1 MRATGVTVI
10 AAALLA
16 AGLIV
21 GCGRGGTPVS
31 VSQSTD
37 IATTTATT
45 TKNSATSTSASAT
58 SSETSES
65 FELPAFGVEPTT
77 RTALAPDAETCAID
91 NAGNVTFGAR
101 VADPAAP
108 VLVIGVPTGFLPS
121 SGDADVAATMTGPDG
136 MSATV
141 TIAATD
147 LDPAAAF
154 KQYGENV
161 TAGSEFSSISVLPG
175 DLCGYSGQKLMG
187 NLADKPGKGVEF
199 RDRIAHIWT
208 NTKNYLIAIHLQGP
222 TAAAGLDDAEQV
234 LMADFGIRIP

>member
-1 MRATGVTVI
+1 MRAIGVTAI

-16 AGLIV
+16 AGLTV
-21 GCGRGGTPVS
+21 GCGRDGAPVS
-31 VSQSTD
+31 VRSSTD
-37 IATTTATT
+37 IAAATATT
-45 TKNSATSTSASAT
+45 TKNPASSTSAAA
-58 SSETSES
+58 SSENSTA

-91 NAGNVTFGAR
+91 NAGDVTFGAR

-108 VLVIGVPTGFLPS
+108 VLTIGVPNGFLPS
-121 SGDADVAATMTGPDG
+121 SGDADVAATMAGPDG

-208 NTKNYLIAIHLQGP
+208 NTKNYLVAIHLQGP
-222 TAAAGLDDAEQV
+222 AAAAGFDDAEQV